1 MVTLTGR
8 LRFTRRSSCGRRP
21 RTGRDSDAY
30 RGLRGL
36 GHPTGSSSGWPG
48 APGTGLSPA
57 LCPSL
62 QGRGHLPEE
71 PGLAHRGALSLP
83 RRRGHA
89 PPNPRPADQGLRGRR
104 GRSWSYRNGSVK
116 CQPVGFSLLTEE
128 IPVPLVKGSCLP
140 AALCPGRTWSGPGRR
155 RSGAWPGGPAARVTE
170 CVHRVQRRLWV

>member
-8 LRFTRRSSCGRRP
+8 PGSHAAAAAAAAQELAGTVMPTWPPWPRAPHWLEFRVAGGSRR
-21 RTGRDSDAY
+21 
-30 RGLRGL
+30 
-36 GHPTGSSSGWPG
+36 
-48 APGTGLSPA
+48 GLSPA

-71 PGLAHRGALSLP
+71 PGLAHRGTLSLP

-128 IPVPLVKGSCLP
+128 TLVPLVKGSCLP